1 VSAPAEAL
9 NTVRI
14 ELADEA
20 ATQAVGRQ
28 LAEAVHTLPG
38 ALIALEG
45 QLGAGKTTLTRA
57 LLRALG
63 VEGAIRS
70 PTYTLVEPYRI
81 GGLQVLH
88 MDLYRIADPDE
99 LEMLGVSDM
108 PPSEA
113 LWLVEWPQMG
123 QGWLPA
129 ADLAL
134 LLELSESG
142 GRVLTAT
149 SAPTVAGRYLG
160 QQLADFAQNKES
172 T

>member
-1 VSAPAEAL
+1 MSAPTETL
-9 NTVRI
+9 KTFRI

-38 ALIALEG
+38 ALITLEG

-81 GGLQVLH
+81 GSLPVLH

-99 LEMLGVSDM
+99 LEMLGVSDT

-123 QGWLPA
+123 LGWLPP

-134 LLELSESG
+134 LLELSGSG
-142 GRVLTAT
+142 GRVLTVT

-160 QQLADFAQNKES
+160 QQLGHFAQSKES